1 MTFPDHFSDRYE
13 AFRPTYPETL
23 FAYLASLVPS
33 HDLAWDCATGNGQA
47 ALGLTPHFDAVVATD
62 ASPQQIAQARPHPK
76 VRPPDLETRRIEGCR
91 SYLLA
96 ETGVWEILVGADK
109 TA

>member
-1 MTFPDHFSDRYE
+1 MPTF
-13 AFRPTYPETL
+13 
-23 FAYLASLVPS
+23 
-33 HDLAWDCATGNGQA
+33 
-47 ALGLTPHFDAVVATD
+47 
-62 ASPQQIAQARPHPK
+62 
-76 VRPPDLETRRIEGCR
+76 RPPDLETRRIEGCR

>member
-1 MTFPDHFSDRYE
+1 LLIKASRTSAADR
-13 AFRPTYPETL
+13 F
-23 FAYLASLVPS
+23 
-33 HDLAWDCATGNGQA
+33 
-47 ALGLTPHFDAVVATD
+47 
-62 ASPQQIAQARPHPK
+62 
-76 VRPPDLETRRIEGCR
+76 RPPDLETRRIEGCR